1 MLVKMAQEGY
11 LKLIFTNNLWAKY
24 AFNLTDEEL
33 QKVFWNLNAEDLI
46 LLRAKIAV
54 AKFFTND
61 QELLMKLFTL
71 FQTRLMSD
79 QGLWDIANIFGKQVD
94 EKRLNQLLKE
104 VASGKQPNIT
114 NLSQDERL
122 VLAQYYGILKLLTT
136 PQAKEQAESVLTQL
150 FQNSLFGSSQI
161 ISFELE

>member
-1 MLVKMAQEGY
+1 MKKHIETHGVITMLVKMAQEGY

-94 EKRLNQLLKE
+94 EKKLNLLLKE
-104 VASGKQPNIT
+104 VASGKQPNIYKSLSRWKTYSCTILWDIKTT
-114 NLSQDERL
+114 ND
-122 VLAQYYGILKLLTT
+122 T
-136 PQAKEQAESVLTQL
+136 
-150 FQNSLFGSSQI
+150 SSQRTSWI
-161 ISFELE
+161 NTHSALSK

>member
-1 MLVKMAQEGY
+1 M
-11 LKLIFTNNLWAKY
+11 
-24 AFNLTDEEL
+24 
-33 QKVFWNLNAEDLI
+33 
-46 LLRAKIAV
+46 
-54 AKFFTND
+54 
-61 QELLMKLFTL
+61 
-71 FQTRLMSD
+71 
-79 QGLWDIANIFGKQVD
+79 D

-161 ISFELE
+161 ISFKLQ